1 MRFYAITVPKLANYV
16 IMLMVIIM
24 KNINIREAAE
34 QQRRLFGE
42 RLRTLR
48 KDAGL
53 TQQQLAQ
60 RSGFTVSVIARYE
73 AGGSLPRPQ
82 AIEKLAA
89 ALGVSAADLDG
100 SNNNADKIKLVNF
113 FNSLKD
119 PKDFKAEARLSGNDV
134 IITEPNPA
142 GVFETKFS
150 FETFAKIMQK
160 TEADTVA
167 YLIPFRMLAL
177 RMYLHENI
185 LTAVMAEMEKDDP
198 ETAAKIKKIWA
209 SK

>member
-1 MRFYAITVPKLANYV
+1 MAN
-16 IMLMVIIM
+16 L
-24 KNINIREAAE
+24 NIKETAE

-42 RLRTLR
+42 RLRALR
-48 KDAGL
+48 KSAGL
-53 TQQQLAQ
+53 TQQQLAD
-60 RSGFTVSVIARYE
+60 RAGFKSPVIVRYE
-73 AGGSLPRPQ
+73 AGRALPRPQ

-89 ALGVSAADLDG
+89 ALDVPVADLDG

-113 FNSLKD
+113 FNSLHD

-134 IITEPNPA
+134 IITEPNPE

-160 TEADTVA
+160 TEADTAV

-185 LTAVMAEMEKDDP
+185 LSAVITEMEKDDP